1 MECAPR
7 FGVATPDA
15 VSVSVGSNC
24 VMSPSMLTSAS
35 IITMD
40 ASIPKRQSRVRGA
53 QFGESPHQAVL
64 RSIP

>member
-1 MECAPR
+1 
-7 FGVATPDA
+7 
-15 VSVSVGSNC
+15 
-24 VMSPSMLTSAS
+24 MLTSAS